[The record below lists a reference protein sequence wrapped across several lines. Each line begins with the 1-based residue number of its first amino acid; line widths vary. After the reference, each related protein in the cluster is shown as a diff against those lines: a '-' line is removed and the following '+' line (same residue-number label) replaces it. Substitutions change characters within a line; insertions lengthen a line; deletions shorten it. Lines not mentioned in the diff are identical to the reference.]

1 MVLWVSGRS
10 GQSSSVRSGR
20 RWSYTVD
27 GSEIWRSPPGM
38 YKTTNPSPIN
48 DGIFTI
54 QLVISSIIQLVISSI
69 NSRIAAW
76 LCQVT
81 ADKPFRFAAA
91 AFIAWRSRRW
101 GKAMATYYP
110 WGCEMVNGILY
121 YWSFTYLEP
130 KWPLFLKVNP
140 PKQGPFQSKQG
151 SFGFQVDIWSI
162 CILTWHLHDNAPNYS
177 VLPQYC
183 YLLFMFIS

>member
-1 MVLWVSGRS
+1 
-10 GQSSSVRSGR
+10 
-20 RWSYTVD
+20 
-27 GSEIWRSPPGM
+27 M
-38 YKTTNPSPIN
+38 YQPPIN

-130 KWPLFLKVNP
+130 KWPLFCSERSFHMCILHDEMNDTSAYVNPNEASHEQIQLKVNP
-140 PKQGPFQSKQG
+140 EEPSMYVFSMGTP
-151 SFGFQVDIWSI
+151 
-162 CILTWHLHDNAPNYS
+162 
-177 VLPQYC
+177 
-183 YLLFMFIS
+183 